1 MDPMTLATIIMLSI
15 IMLLCMI
22 GMAVIVFLLW
32 IAWLK
37 RH

>member
-1 MDPMTLATIIMLSI
+1 MDPMTLATIIMLSVI
-15 IMLLCMI
+15 VLLCMI
-22 GMAVIVFLLW
+22 GTAVIAFLLW

>member
-32 IAWLK
+32 ITWLK

>member
-1 MDPMTLATIIMLSI
+1 MTLATIIMLSI
-15 IMLLCMI
+15 IVLLCMI

-37 RH
+37 CH

>member
-22 GMAVIVFLLW
+22 GMAVIVLLLW